1 MINGLKRRLKPA
13 RSRLSRRI
21 VFYVFVS
28 VVVIETIILIPS
40 TMNREK
46 ELVQQVRSLAAAQV
60 DILLN
65 LLPPAASTQEIFDQ
79 LNHLQGCSEIVGG
92 TLYALDG
99 QRIGSFGEPPELA
112 FAEIAATGVQ
122 AAKSNDSRRIDTAW
136 RPPQLQRANVLV
148 LRQDTTTVKREVK
161 AFILRIAGLI
171 LIISIFVT
179 IGAWS
184 ALHPIVVT
192 PILRLR
198 KDLVLAG
205 EAISTDRSTP
215 EFFSA
220 AVQRKDELGDVIA
233 AFNQMYRRI
242 SEAVSERRKAEA
254 ALRQSLDQV
263 KSYSQ
268 ALDTEMDRGRDMQKN
283 FIPAAL
289 PQRKD
294 WEFAAYIEPA
304 RQVSGDFYDVFDL
317 PDGSVGLVIAD
328 VCDKGVGA
336 ALFMALFRSLIRI
349 FSGQTP
355 LEGLD
360 CPATTEPENGA
371 APGTAAAL
379 QPSRRRALDAVQLT
393 NAYIVKNHEEL
404 AMFATLFFGV
414 LNPSTGELNYING
427 GHDPPCLLDK
437 SGAVKTRLCPTG
449 PAVGVQA
456 EAVFDIRRTI
466 MAPGDLFFGYTDG
479 VTEARMDAGDFFGEK
494 KLLQLI
500 AAAAGVSAQG
510 LLKTVSEALDTHMGR
525 AEQFDDI
532 TMLAVKRLP

>member
-1 MINGLKRRLKPA
+1 MINALKRWLKPA

-28 VVVIETIILIPS
+28 VVVIEAIILIPS
-40 TMNREK
+40 TMKREK
-46 ELVQQVRSLAAAQV
+46 ELLQQVRSLAGAQV
-60 DILLN
+60 EILLSLMPSMAGDQELFYQLGH
-65 LLPPAASTQEIFDQ
+65 LL
-79 LNHLQGCSEIVGG
+79 GCSEIVGG
-92 TLYALDG
+92 TLYDLDG
-99 QRIGSFGEPPELA
+99 QRIGSFGEPPDLA
-112 FAEIAATGVQ
+112 FTEITAAGEGT
-122 AAKSNDSRRIDTAW
+122 AKSPDGRRIDTAW
-136 RPPQLQRANVLV
+136 RPPQLQRAYVLV
-148 LRQDTTTVKREVK
+148 LRQDTTTVQREVK
-161 AFILRIAGLI
+161 AFILRIAGLV

-179 IGAWS
+179 VGAWS

-205 EAISTDRSTP
+205 EAISNDRSTP

-233 AFNQMYRRI
+233 AFNQMYHRI

-254 ALRQSLDQV
+254 ATRQSLDQV

-268 ALDTEMDRGRDMQKN
+268 ALDTEMERGREIQKN
-283 FIPAAL
+283 FIPAVL
-289 PQRKD
+289 PQRNG
-294 WEFAAYIEPA
+294 WEFAAYIKPA

-355 LEGLD
+355 LQGLD
-360 CPATTEPENGA
+360 CRTTAEQEKGA
-371 APGTAAAL
+371 LPGADADIRTSHRTAL
-379 QPSRRRALDAVQLT
+379 EAVQLT
-393 NAYIVKNHEEL
+393 NAYIVKNHEDL

-414 LNPSTGELNYING
+414 LSPSTGELSYING

-437 SGAVKTRLCPTG
+437 TGAVKARLSPTG

-456 EAVFDIRRTI
+456 DAILAIRRTI
-466 MAPGDLFFGYTDG
+466 MAPGDLFFSYTDG
-479 VTEARMDAGDFFGEK
+479 VTEARADAGDFFGEK

-500 AAAAGVSAQG
+500 AAGGASAQG
-510 LLKTVSEALDTHMGR
+510 LLKIVSAALETHIGK

-532 TMLAVKRLP
+532 TMLVVRRLS

>member
-1 MINGLKRRLKPA
+1 MIKDLKRWVKPG

-28 VVVIETIILIPS
+28 VVVIEAIILIPS

-46 ELVQQVRSLAAAQV
+46 ELLQQLRSQAGAQV
-60 DILLN
+60 EILLN
-65 LLPPAASTQEIFDQ
+65 LLPAAAGSHEVFDQ
-79 LNHLQGCSEIVGG
+79 ISHLQGCSEIIGG
-92 TLYALDG
+92 TLYDLAG
-99 QRIGSFGEPPELA
+99 QRIGSFGQPPDLA
-112 FAEIAATGVQ
+112 FAEITAKGTRT
-122 AAKSNDSRRIDTAW
+122 AKSPDGLHIDTAW
-136 RPPQLQRANVLV
+136 QPPQLERANVLV
-148 LRQDTTTVKREVK
+148 LRQDTTTVRREVK

-179 IGAWS
+179 VGAWS
-184 ALHPIVVT
+184 AMHPIVVT

-205 EAISTDRSTP
+205 EAISNDRSTP

-220 AVQRKDELGDVIA
+220 AVHRQDELGDVIA

-268 ALDTEMDRGRDMQKN
+268 ALDTEMERGREIQKN
-283 FIPAAL
+283 FIPATL
-289 PQRKD
+289 PQRKG
-294 WEFAAYIEPA
+294 WEFAAYIKPA
-304 RQVSGDFYDVFDL
+304 RQVSGDFYDVFAL

-355 LEGLD
+355 LQGLD
-360 CPATTEPENGA
+360 CRANGIQDNGA
-371 APGTAAAL
+371 APEDAADLRPVHRTAL
-379 QPSRRRALDAVQLT
+379 EAVQLT
-393 NAYIVKNHEEL
+393 NAYIVKNHEDL

-414 LNPSTGELNYING
+414 LSPSTGELSYING
-427 GHDPPCLLDK
+427 GHDPPYVLDK
-437 SGAVKTRLCPTG
+437 TGAVKARLNPTG

-456 EAVFDIRRTI
+456 EAILDIRRTI
-466 MAPGDLFFGYTDG
+466 LAPDDLFFSYTDG
-479 VTEARMDAGDFFGEK
+479 VTEARTDAGDFFGEK
-494 KLLQLI
+494 KLLPLVT
-500 AAAAGVSAQG
+500 AEGVSAQE
-510 LLKTVSEALDTHMGR
+510 LLKNVSEALDIHIGK

-532 TMLAVKRLP
+532 TMLAVKRLS

>member
-1 MINGLKRRLKPA
+1 MINDLKRWLKPA

-28 VVVIETIILIPS
+28 VVVIEAIILIPS

-46 ELVQQVRSLAAAQV
+46 ELLQQMRSQAAAQL

-65 LLPPAASTQEIFDQ
+65 LLPPAAGAQEIFDQ
-79 LNHLQGCSEIVGG
+79 VSHLQDCSEIVGG
-92 TLYALDG
+92 TLYDLAG

-112 FAEIAATGVQ
+112 FAEITAAGVGT
-122 AAKSNDSRRIDTAW
+122 AKSPDGHRIDTAW
-136 RPPQLQRANVLV
+136 RPPQLERAIVLV
-148 LRQDTTTVKREVK
+148 LRQDTTTVRREVR

-205 EAISTDRSTP
+205 EAISNDRSTP

-220 AVQRKDELGDVIA
+220 AVQRQDELGDVIA

-242 SEAVSERRKAEA
+242 SEAVSDRRKAEA
-254 ALRQSLDQV
+254 ATRQSLDQV
-263 KSYSQ
+263 RSYSQ
-268 ALDTEMDRGRDMQKN
+268 ALDTEMERGREMQKN
-283 FIPAAL
+283 FIPAVL
-289 PQRKD
+289 PQRKG

-355 LEGLD
+355 LQGLD
-360 CPATTEPENGA
+360 CRMNEHQDN
-371 APGTAAAL
+371 GTAPEAAADL
-379 QPSRRRALDAVQLT
+379 LPAHRTALEAVLLT
-393 NAYIVKNHEEL
+393 NTYIVKNHEEL

-414 LNPSTGELNYING
+414 LNPSTGELSYING

-437 SGAVKTRLCPTG
+437 TGAVKTRLYPTG

-456 EAVFDIRRTI
+456 EAIFDIRRTI
-466 MAPGDLFFGYTDG
+466 VAPGDLFFGYTDG
-479 VTEARMDAGDFFGEK
+479 VTEARAEAGDFFGEK
-494 KLLQLI
+494 KLLPLI
-500 AAAAGVSAQG
+500 TVGGDSAQELLKSVSA
-510 LLKTVSEALDTHMGR
+510 ALETHIGQ

-532 TMLAVKRLP
+532 TMLAVKRLS

>member
-1 MINGLKRRLKPA
+1 MKPA

-46 ELVQQVRSLAAAQV
+46 ELLQQLRSQAGAQV
-60 DILLN
+60 EILLN
-65 LLPPAASTQEIFDQ
+65 LLPDAAGSHEVFDQ
-79 LNHLQGCSEIVGG
+79 ISHLQGCSEIIGG
-92 TLYALDG
+92 TLYDLAG
-99 QRIGSFGEPPELA
+99 QRIGSFGQPPDLA
-112 FAEIAATGVQ
+112 FAEITAKGTRT
-122 AAKSNDSRRIDTAW
+122 AKSPDGLHIDTAW
-136 RPPQLQRANVLV
+136 QPPRLERANVLV
-148 LRQDTTTVKREVK
+148 LRQDTTSVRREVK

-179 IGAWS
+179 VGAWS

-205 EAISTDRSTP
+205 EAISNDRSTP

-220 AVQRKDELGDVIA
+220 AVQRQDELGDVIA

-268 ALDTEMDRGRDMQKN
+268 ALDTEMERGREIQKN
-283 FIPAAL
+283 FIPAVL
-289 PQRKD
+289 PQRNG
-294 WEFAAYIEPA
+294 WEFAAYIKPA

-355 LEGLD
+355 LQGLD
-360 CPATTEPENGA
+360 CRMTAKQENGA
-371 APGTAAAL
+371 LPGADADIHASHRTAL
-379 QPSRRRALDAVQLT
+379 EAVQLT
-393 NAYIVKNHEEL
+393 NAYIVKNHEDL

-414 LNPSTGELNYING
+414 LSPSTGELSYING

-437 SGAVKTRLCPTG
+437 SGAVKARLGPTG

-456 EAVFDIRRTI
+456 DAILGICRTI
-466 MAPGDLFFGYTDG
+466 MAPGDLFFSYTDG
-479 VTEARMDAGDFFGEK
+479 VTEARAGAGDFFGEK

-500 AAAAGVSAQG
+500 AAGGTSAQG
-510 LLKTVSEALDTHMGR
+510 LLKIVSAALDTHIGQ

-532 TMLAVKRLP
+532 TMLAVKRLS